1 MKRSTKKLVTLSAV
15 LIITAIA
22 AFIFIPTDEQK
33 DKNFIGQIT
42 PEQSEYIAN
51 SWNPP
56 KTAECATIINA
67 IASVVIDRSLT
78 NPEEITSSIIKNTRL
93 AAARL
98 SLLAQQSEKSDI
110 AAWSYK
116 SALLLVQF
124 EPALKVENQDA
135 VQSLY
140 EKIGQMVENPPITC
154 DNTKSERA

>member
-1 MKRSTKKLVTLSAV
+1 
-15 LIITAIA
+15 
-22 AFIFIPTDEQK
+22 
-33 DKNFIGQIT
+33 
-42 PEQSEYIAN
+42 
-51 SWNPP
+51 
-56 KTAECATIINA
+56 
-67 IASVVIDRSLT
+67 
-78 NPEEITSSIIKNTRL
+78 
-93 AAARL
+93 
-98 SLLAQQSEKSDI
+98 LLAQQSEKSDI

>member
-1 MKRSTKKLVTLSAV
+1 MKRSTKQLLTLSAL

-33 DKNFIGQIT
+33 GRQFVGQIT

-67 IASVVIDRSLT
+67 IASVVIDKSLT
-78 NPEEITSSIIKNTRL
+78 NPEQITSSIIKNTRL

-98 SLLAQQSEKSDI
+98 SLLTQQSKDKQI
-110 AAWSYK
+110 INWSYQAAGVLIK
-116 SALLLVQF
+116 FESAFNTNSELQIK
-124 EPALKVENQDA
+124 ALYDQIGKLVEN
-135 VQSLY
+135 L
-140 EKIGQMVENPPITC
+140 PITC